1 MFLPIAL
8 SLGERALSFG
18 LCKLGFSGGLAFAI
32 IRFGVRALFS
42 GSLEVVC
49 WMDEAPAFPGGS
61 KSTSSLPSPSDPSSE
76 SSGGETDSFGIQ
88 VLLESYSSKEG
99 ESSVNQPPADQVA
112 VPVPEEAARS
122 PHVVP
127 YPYHPD
133 EVIGGDSVSA
143 IERRLLAASPTPTY
157 FELSQARME
166 AEDLFEVKVEIVR
179 VMLGLHPEGDWMG
192 RGARALDNPRTS
204 TGEQS
209 LEKLTTLL
217 SDLQSGGVHSDS
229 FKELKGKVFLR
240 GDDEDEHSAA

>member
-32 IRFGVRALFS
+32 IRFRVRALFS

-49 WMDEAPAFPGGS
+49 WMDEASAFPRGS

-76 SSGGETDSFGIQ
+76 SSGGGGTDSFRIQ

-99 ESSVNQPPADQVA
+99 ELSVNQPPADQVV
-112 VPVPEEAARS
+112 VPVLEEAARS
-122 PHVVP
+122 PHV
-127 YPYHPD
+127 
-133 EVIGGDSVSA
+133 
-143 IERRLLAASPTPTY
+143 RRLLAASPTPTY

-209 LEKLTTLL
+209 LEKLITLL

-240 GDDEDEHSAA
+240 RDDEDEHSAA